1 MELKNI
7 KPVFIIGTGHSGTS
21 ILYKMLAMHPD
32 FAWFSQYSCRGGEIP
47 GRLKL
52 PFYKYFN
59 RILRLFFKHNW
70 LKKEGRTKIIP
81 RPGEAGKIWDYVLP
95 RDENVLSDKIAD
107 RLKVILNS
115 ECANWHKDRILL
127 KSIRFHSYLPILKR
141 AFPQAKFIHIV
152 RDGRAMA
159 LSRVKYLQK
168 AKEWKKAVE
177 EINQEREN
185 LDFFELRYEDF
196 CDDVKG
202 HLKKILNFVGLD
214 EAKFSVNKFPGV
226 LTSKNSQWLQEAN
239 ADKIRQIED
248 IQREMLKKYGYIQ

>member
-1 MELKNI
+1 MEFKNI

-21 ILYKMLAMHPD
+21 ILYKMLALHPD

-81 RPGEAGKIWDYVLP
+81 RPGEAGQIWDYVLP
-95 RDENVLSDKIAD
+95 REEDVSPDETAD
-107 RLKVILNS
+107 HLKRILNS

-127 KSIRFHSYLPILKR
+127 KSIRFHSYLPILRK

-159 LSRVKYLQK
+159 LSRIKYLRK
-168 AKEWKKAVE
+168 AEEWKTAVE
-177 EINQEREN
+177 EINREREG

-196 CDDVKG
+196 CEDVRG
-202 HLKKILNFVGLD
+202 HLKKILDFAGLD
-214 EAKFSVNKFPGV
+214 AARFPANRFPET
-226 LTSKNSQWLQEAN
+226 LTSKNSQWLREAN
-239 ADKIRQIED
+239 ADKIRQVED
-248 IQREMLKKYGYIQ
+248 IQREMLKKYGYI